1 MAGSV
6 SGEFLSII
14 MLFPLLA
21 NVVDGWGFSASSLIV
36 GILGFLIE

>member
-14 MLFPLLA
+14 ILFPLLA
-21 NVVDGWGFSASSLIV
+21 DVGDGWGFSASSLIV